1 MGPASVA
8 AVGLAEEDLVVGDF
22 REEAAASAAVGRA
35 GSGKM
40 KIREFIDA
48 LAEEKIV
55 EAVRT
60 AESRTSGEIRVFVTR
75 RKLRGEDLRTRALTE
90 FERLHV
96 GKTALRNGVLF
107 YIVPRDRTFTV
118 IGDESIHALCGQGF
132 WDETAAAMEKSFREG
147 KFTEG
152 LVAGVQRAGDI
163 MARHF
168 PRKKDDLNEL
178 PDELVRD

>member
-1 MGPASVA
+1 M
-8 AVGLAEEDLVVGDF
+8 GDF
-22 REEAAASAAVGRA
+22 LAAAASLVAVERA

-40 KIREFIDA
+40 KIKQFIAA
-48 LAEEKIV
+48 LTEEKIV
-55 EAVRT
+55 EAVRA

-90 FERLHV
+90 YKRLHV
-96 GKTALRNGVLF
+96 GKTESRNGVLF
-107 YIVPRDRTFTV
+107 YIVPRDRAFTV